1 MSENSAENS
10 ADRRPDEP
18 STGPPPA
25 AMSPYDER
33 LWATLAHVG
42 SFVLAWVAIGVVAPV
57 IVLVLYGNKSA
68 YVRHHAV
75 ESINFQLTMLIAI
88 AVSAFLLLVLIG
100 FVLLPLV
107 AVWYVI
113 FVIVASVHANRGDWY
128 RYPATLR
135 LVR

>member
-18 STGPPPA
+18 STGPPPT

-113 FVIVASVHANRGDWY
+113 FVIVASVHANHGDWY

>member
-1 MSENSAENS
+1 
-10 ADRRPDEP
+10 
-18 STGPPPA
+18 
-25 AMSPYDER
+25 MSPSDER